1 MLRLGGLEG
10 SRYIRSTSMICAQE
24 PLTFNDFS
32 QLRIFTADEATKLAD
47 QIRRHNLFA
56 RQVGDDHFYIQ
67 RVKAL
72 AGRTII
78 EVFRAGDPKSIG
90 EEAEDAATR
99 IERIVVLSSTI
110 ALKKSDLLRRL
121 GITSRIA
128 PEINLSIGPGFY
140 FLRSRAKR
148 HPAARGIVVDQ
159 TFQKRFVRCGFPTLA
174 DYIIARGDM
183 ADRIRSCLD
192 WLFDSRRASASRLIG
207 EDSHCSGILI
217 DPRRVRATNTVIIR
231 TGRIHN
237 LPYTFQTD
245 ADKPNSEEILR
256 SQKCNRSWR
265 PKAEESTNPSAP
277 RDS

>member
-148 HPAARGIVVDQ
+148 PPAARGIVVDQ

-192 WLFDSRRASASRLIG
+192 WLFDSRTEPRLPASLVKTAIAL
-207 EDSHCSGILI
+207 
-217 DPRRVRATNTVIIR
+217 
-231 TGRIHN
+231 
-237 LPYTFQTD
+237 
-245 ADKPNSEEILR
+245 
-256 SQKCNRSWR
+256 
-265 PKAEESTNPSAP
+265 ES
-277 RDS
+277 